1 MSIATTVRS
10 QPASRRGLR
19 ATSVI
24 GALLT
29 LVLWLGAL
37 AVVFPIAWTVLA
49 AFRPDSSFLS
59 SPFKIDPHEW
69 MLTNFKTAFSQG
81 DFGGGFLNSAVQVV
95 IILATTLFFCP
106 LAGYGFSKFNFRGK
120 RFLFGLM
127 MLTLFFVPVTQ
138 YVPLLIEMNTIGWID
153 TFQGLV
159 VPLIVSSFGIFWMSS
174 VISGVPDEL
183 LHAARVDG
191 CGSFGV
197 FWRIIMPVIK
207 PALVSLG
214 VVTFLTAYND
224 YFWPLLIVPAR
235 QTIQVVLANLQ
246 STLLLSAMT
255 TTANW
260 GAILAAAT
268 VVFMPTIVV
277 FLFMQRFFLRGVLQG
292 SLKG

>member
-10 QPASRRGLR
+10 RPARRRGQR
-19 ATSVI
+19 PARVV
-24 GALLT
+24 GGVLT
-29 LVLWLGAL
+29 LLLWLGAL
-37 AVVFPIAWTVLA
+37 AVIFPIAWTVLA
-49 AFRPDSSFLS
+49 AFRPDSSFLT
-59 SPFKIDPHEW
+59 SPFRVDPAEW
-69 MLTNFKTAFSQG
+69 ILSNFKTAISQG
-81 DFGGGFLNSAVQVV
+81 NFGGGFFNSAVQVT
-95 IILATTLFFCP
+95 IILVTTLFFCP
-106 LAGYGFSKFNFRGK
+106 LAGYGFAKFTFRGK

-138 YVPLLIEMNTIGWID
+138 YVPLLIEMNSLGWID

-159 VPLIVSSFGIFWMSS
+159 VPLIISSFGIFWMSS
-174 VISGVPDEL
+174 VIAGVPDEL

-197 FWRIIMPVIK
+197 FWRVIMPVIR

-224 YFWPLLIVPAR
+224 YFWPLLIVPGR
-235 QTIQVVLANLQ
+235 PTIQVVLANLQ
-246 STLLLSAMT
+246 SSLLLSAMT

-260 GAILAAAT
+260 GPILAGAT
-268 VVFMPTIVV
+268 VVFMPTVVV

>member
-1 MSIATTVRS
+1 M
-10 QPASRRGLR
+10 
-19 ATSVI
+19 
-24 GALLT
+24 
-29 LVLWLGAL
+29 LWLGAL
-37 AVVFPIAWTVLA
+37 SVVFPIAWTALA

-59 SPFKIDPHEW
+59 SPFKMDPREW
-69 MLTNFKTAFSQG
+69 MLNNFKTAFSQG
-81 DFGGGFLNSAVQVV
+81 DFGGGFFNSAVQVV

-159 VPLIVSSFGIFWMSS
+159 VPLVVSSFGIFWMSS
-174 VISGVPDEL
+174 VIAGVPDEL

-197 FWRIIMPVIK
+197 FWRIIIPVIR
-207 PALVSLG
+207 PPLVSLG

-224 YFWPLLIVPAR
+224 YFWPLLIVPGR

-246 STLLLSAMT
+246 STLLLNAMT
-255 TTANW
+255 ATSNW
-260 GAILAAAT
+260 GPILAAAT

-292 SLKG
+292 SVKG